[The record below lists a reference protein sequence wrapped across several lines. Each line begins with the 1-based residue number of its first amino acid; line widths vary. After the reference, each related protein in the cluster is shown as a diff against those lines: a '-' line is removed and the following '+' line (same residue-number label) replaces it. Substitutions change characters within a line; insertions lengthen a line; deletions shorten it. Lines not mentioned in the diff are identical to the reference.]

1 MNMSDVLASK
11 HLEATFDAPMR
22 PSLKQILEQKNLNN
36 YIIAQGTD
44 KNTAH
49 PYVDQFYEKELAPYR
64 DKPVNVLEIGIC
76 CGASVHLWHEYFQHG
91 HIIGMDL
98 VDCVLPEHRQLPR
111 ARYQFQDAYHPNVF
125 PSDMKFDLI
134 IDDGPHTFE
143 SQIWAVEFYLPYL
156 APGGL
161 FVIEDI
167 QNLYYAHVLR
177 KLVPGRYKS
186 EILDL
191 RPWGV
196 GNMDVLFVV
205 RG

>member
-1 MNMSDVLASK
+1 MNMSTLMNTESTE
-11 HLEATFDAPMR
+11 LL
-22 PSLKQILEQKNLNN
+22 SLKQILEQKNLNN

-64 DKPVNVLEIGIC
+64 HKEVRVLEIGIC
-76 CGASVHLWHEYFQHG
+76 CGASVHLWNDYFYNGQ
-91 HIIGMDL
+91 IIGMDL
-98 VDCVLPEHRQLPR
+98 VDCVLPEHRNLSR
-111 ARYQFQDAYHPNVF
+111 SKYLFCDAYHPNVF
-125 PSDMKFDLI
+125 PEDFKFDII

-143 SQIWAVEFYLPYL
+143 SQILALEFYLPHL
-156 APGGL
+156 NPGGL

-167 QNLYYAHVLR
+167 QNLYYAHIMR

-196 GNMDVLFVV
+196 GNMDVMLVV
-205 RG
+205 RS

>member
-1 MNMSDVLASK
+1 MDILTASNEVL
-11 HLEATFDAPMR
+11 F
-22 PSLKQILEQKNLNN
+22 PSLKEILEQKNLNN

-44 KNTAH
+44 KNMAH

-64 DKPVNVLEIGIC
+64 HKEVQVLEIGIC
-76 CGASVHLWHEYFQHG
+76 CGASVHLWHEYFQQG
-91 HIIGMDL
+91 RIIGMDL

-111 ARYQFQDAYHPNVF
+111 AQYLFRDAYHPGVF
-125 PSDMKFDLI
+125 PPDYKFDLI

-143 SQIWAVEFYLPYL
+143 SQIFALEFYLPHL
-156 APGGL
+156 NPGGL

-167 QNLYYAHVLR
+167 QNMYYAQILR
-177 KLVPGRYKS
+177 RLVPGRYKS

-196 GNMDVLFVV
+196 GNMDVMLIV

>member
-1 MNMSDVLASK
+1 MMLSDVMNPK
-11 HLEATFDAPMR
+11 PT
-22 PSLKQILEQKNLNN
+22 SLKAILEHTQWGN
-36 YIIAQGTD
+36 YIIAHGTD

-64 DKPVNVLEIGIC
+64 DKPVQVLEIGIC
-76 CGASVHLWHEYFQHG
+76 CGASVHLWHEYFQQG
-91 HIIGMDL
+91 QILGMDL
-98 VDCVLPEHRQLPR
+98 VDCVLPEHRNLPR
-111 ARYQFQDAYHPNVF
+111 ASYRFGDAYHPGLF
-125 PSDMKFDLI
+125 PADTKFDII

-143 SQIWAVEFYLPYL
+143 SQIWAVEFYLPHL
-156 APGGL
+156 APGGV

-196 GNMDVLFVV
+196 GNMDVLLVV